1 VSPLHH
7 HRVKWSSESGHL
19 GRIGTSVQAHGVLCQ
34 WLIQLLNLVTGNLD
48 RPGGVMLTSP
58 AVDPLGILRLAEPGS
73 FGA

>member
-1 VSPLHH
+1 M
-7 HRVKWSSESGHL
+7 
-19 GRIGTSVQAHGVLCQ
+19 QAHGVLCQ